1 MEGSYIEKIKF
12 TDTSSSLFTTLAKS
26 SFAAV
31 AKQGVALLDVV
42 KHMLY
47 FALFCFILQDKQSS
61 CWINILDL
69 L

>member
-1 MEGSYIEKIKF
+1 MEGSYTEKIKF
-12 TDTSSSLFTTLAKS
+12 TDSKATLCCSSSLLRTLAKR

-47 FALFCFILQDKQSS
+47 FALFCFIL
-61 CWINILDL
+61 
-69 L
+69 